1 MFSALD
7 FCADDANVVVA
18 RKASNAFRRLH
29 LDDEDD
35 DAEYSSSA
43 REQEEEHARWEDFR
57 ALVVLAKKSRR
68 LCCRCN
74 DDDDD
79 EEGDEEEEEEEGANR
94 EEAFIFMR
102 QRASFDF
109 YLFTLRKK
117 SNTYSSHA
125 ALLKGRNRRESK

>member
-1 MFSALD
+1 MFVMFSALD

-35 DAEYSSSA
+35 DAECSSSA
-43 REQEEEHARWEDFR
+43 REEEEEQHARWEDFR
-57 ALVVLAKKSRR
+57 ELVVLAKKSRR
-68 LCCRCN
+68 FCCRCN
-74 DDDDD
+74 DDD
-79 EEGDEEEEEEEGANR
+79 EEGDDDEEEEEEEEGANR
-94 EEAFIFMR
+94 DEAFIFMR

-117 SNTYSSHA
+117 SNIFFSRGVA
-125 ALLKGRNRRESK
+125 